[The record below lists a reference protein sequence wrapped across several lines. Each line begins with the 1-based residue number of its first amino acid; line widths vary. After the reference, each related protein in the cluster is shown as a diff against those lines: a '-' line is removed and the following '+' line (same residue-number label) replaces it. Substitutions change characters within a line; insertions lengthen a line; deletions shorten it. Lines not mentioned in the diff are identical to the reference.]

1 MLIIL
6 GFSLVILLPI
16 FAYLL
21 HPLSSHK
28 SHVFLITFFL
38 FGGFTF
44 NFVSNKPIFGS
55 WKLSYQSD
63 SMREIIDKNVEF
75 PNKVTTELIF
85 SQHSHEESFLIGTEI
100 FYQSLDKNSLVSA
113 ESILKFLN
121 KSFSDPQFQVPIYN
135 LLADLRDAKYPLI
148 SSSQILISIEQP

>member
-6 GFSLVILLPI
+6 GFSLVILLPV

-28 SHVFLITFFL
+28 SHVFLITLFL
-38 FGGFTF
+38 FGGFAF
-44 NFVSNKPIFGS
+44 NFVSNKQIFGS

-85 SQHSHEESFLIGTEI
+85 SQHSHEDSFLIGTEI
-100 FYQSLDKNSLVSA
+100 FYQSLDNNSLVSA
-113 ESILKFLN
+113 ESIFQSSWVIALQSLGCPVN
-121 KSFSDPQFQVPIYN
+121 PQLYPYVCIH
-135 LLADLRDAKYPLI
+135 DAT
-148 SSSQILISIEQP
+148 SI